1 MMLTQNNGKKVYS
14 SSSTVTIIVPNTSQS
29 SNSSSS
35 SLNSNQTRNDQSNS
49 CSSNQN
55 SIKPTADACTD
66 TLELADELDLKH
78 LYKLS
83 DKKKF
88 PSQEFLIENKKK
100 QYTPMLHFYNY
111 IRIYNKHPEEHERFN
126 FECKICKKSLLSPFT
141 DKSHLYKHLQRHDDY
156 EKWNEKYKNK
166 KNKKVGPI
174 IDETTMLL
182 IKYFVTSN
190 TSHSNL
196 ENQYLRLLLGKVI
209 GTKKFSDTII
219 PDVYKNFR
227 NKFKNILDNAD
238 DICLMS
244 DIWTAKQNSDFIALA
259 AAIMNENLRRNVLVL
274 AYAYA

>member
-1 MMLTQNNGKKVYS
+1 M
-14 SSSTVTIIVPNTSQS
+14 
-29 SNSSSS
+29 
-35 SLNSNQTRNDQSNS
+35 
-49 CSSNQN
+49 
-55 SIKPTADACTD
+55 
-66 TLELADELDLKH
+66 
-78 LYKLS
+78 
-83 DKKKF
+83 
-88 PSQEFLIENKKK
+88 IENKKK
-100 QYTPMLHFYNY
+100 QYTPMLHFYNCL
-111 IRIYNKHPEEHERFN
+111 RIYNKHPEERERFN

-141 DKSHLYKHLQRHDDY
+141 DKSDLYKHLQRHDDY

-219 PDVYKNFR
+219 PDVYKNLR
-227 NKFKNILDNAD
+227 NKFKNILDNAE

-274 AYAYA
+274 DMMRMPGNSHNAENIKLAIETMVLFEKFILMLFIYLHPP